1 MAAKPADLIR
11 RASRIAALLSGLAT
25 LILAVMI
32 SFDVLMRYFFNRPQ
46 LIVDEVGPYLL
57 LIVIFGAAAQTFRVG
72 GHVRVDLVTAY
83 LPRPARA
90 WLRVVNL
97 TLGIAFL
104 AVVIWVT
111 TQSALTAFRYGRV
124 SAVLLYPLW
133 MPMLLIPAGLLLMAL
148 CMVETL
154 RRQLKAALG
163 PRAGRDEVPPS
174 PGVR

>member
-1 MAAKPADLIR
+1 LAAKPAGLIR
-11 RASRIAALLSGLAT
+11 RASRVAALLSGLAT
-25 LILAVMI
+25 LVLAVMI

-104 AVVIWVT
+104 AAVIWVT